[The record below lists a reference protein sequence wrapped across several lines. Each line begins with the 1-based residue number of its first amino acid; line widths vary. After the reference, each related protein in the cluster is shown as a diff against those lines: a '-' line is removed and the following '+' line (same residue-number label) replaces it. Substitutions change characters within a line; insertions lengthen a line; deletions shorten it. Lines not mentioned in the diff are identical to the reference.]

1 MMQQPWNIMCAK
13 TAGLG
18 FEGLKKK
25 LQNIIPLRDSFCTD
39 ALF

>member
-1 MMQQPWNIMCAK
+1 MQQPWNMCAK

-18 FEGLKKK
+18 GLKKN
-25 LQNIIPLRDSFCTD
+25 LQNIIPLRDSCCSD